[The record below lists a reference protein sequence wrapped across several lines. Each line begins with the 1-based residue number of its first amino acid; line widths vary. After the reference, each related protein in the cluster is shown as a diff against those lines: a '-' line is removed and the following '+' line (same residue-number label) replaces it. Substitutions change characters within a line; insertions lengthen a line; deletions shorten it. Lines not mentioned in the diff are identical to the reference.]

1 MPKVAVVTDSTSS
14 LSADVATEHDIV
26 VVPLQVVIG
35 ARSYDD
41 GVDPEAIPEA
51 VAKALREFL
60 PVSTSRP
67 SPAVLLETYE
77 RAAAEGAEEI
87 VSVHVS
93 ADVSGTY
100 ESAMLAARRAPVKV
114 HAVDSRQVGAGTGF
128 AALTAAEVVADGGD
142 GREAATAARQRGTA
156 TASLFYVDTLE
167 YLRRGG
173 RVGAAAAF
181 LGSALAVKPILHL
194 DDGRIAPLDKVRT
207 SGRALARLE
216 DLAAQA
222 AEEKQVDV
230 AVCHLASEGPAEA
243 LAEVLTTRLATNL
256 SGREIGVAEVPS
268 VLGAHVGPG
277 LVGVTVA
284 PRLD

>member
-1 MPKVAVVTDSTSS
+1 MPKVAVVTDSTAA
-14 LSADVATEHDIV
+14 LSVDVAAEHGIV

-35 ARSYDD
+35 GRSYDD
-41 GVDPEAIPEA
+41 GVDPEASPAA

-67 SPAVLLETYE
+67 SPPVLLETYE

-93 ADVSGTY
+93 ADLSGTY
-100 ESAMLAARRAPVKV
+100 ESAMLAARQAPVKV
-114 HAVDSRQVGAGTGF
+114 HAVDSRQIGAGTGF
-128 AALTAAEVVADGGD
+128 AALKAAEVVAEGGD
-142 GREAATAARQRGTA
+142 GREAAAAARRRGLD

-173 RVGAAAAF
+173 RVGAAAAL
-181 LGSALAVKPILHL
+181 LGSALAVKPILQL
-194 DDGRIAPLDKVRT
+194 EEGRIAPLDKVRT
-207 SGRALARLE
+207 SSRALARLE
-216 DLAAQA
+216 NLAVEA
-222 AEEKQVDV
+222 AGERQVDV
-230 AVCHLASEGPAEA
+230 EVCHLAGEGPAEA
-243 LAEVLTTRLATNL
+243 LAEVLRVRLAPNL
-256 SGREIGVAEVPS
+256 DGRSIGVAEVPS

-284 PRLD
+284 PR

>member
-1 MPKVAVVTDSTSS
+1 MPKVAVVTDSTAS
-14 LSADVATEHDIV
+14 LAADVAAEHGIV

-35 ARSYDD
+35 ARAYDD
-41 GVDPEAIPEA
+41 GVDAEASPA
-51 VAKALREFL
+51 NVAAALREFL

-67 SPAVLLETYE
+67 SPALLLETYE

-100 ESAMLAARRAPVKV
+100 ESALLASRKSPVAV
-114 HAVDSRQVGAGTGF
+114 HAVDSRQIGAGTGF
-128 AALTAAEVVADGGD
+128 AALTAVEVVDAGGD
-142 GREAATAARQRGTA
+142 GRDAAAAARRRAQST
-156 TASLFYVDTLE
+156 SSMFYVDTLE

-173 RVGAAAAF
+173 RVGAAAA
-181 LGSALAVKPILHL
+181 LIGSALAVKPILHL
-194 DDGRIAPLDKVRT
+194 ADGRISPLEKVRT

-216 DLAAQA
+216 MLAVEAAAQQ
-222 AEEKQVDV
+222 QVDV
-230 AVCHLASEGPAEA
+230 AVCHLASPDPAGALAEA
-243 LAEVLTTRLATNL
+243 LAVRLADNL
-256 SGREIGVAEVPS
+256 SGRLVTVAEVPS

-284 PRLD
+284 PR